1 MPDLEAPNNMGPKL
15 IQRDLW
21 TQYIFQACGDRVLRG
36 VHEWEQH
43 KQGRGHRKRI
53 SRLRKSQGFYLL
65 EQQQTTS
72 TSIS

>member
-1 MPDLEAPNNMGPKL
+1 MLMTFHL
-15 IQRDLW
+15 
-21 TQYIFQACGDRVLRG
+21 QACGDRVLRG

-65 EQQQTTS
+65 EQQQQQQQHQHQHQHPDCS
-72 TSIS
+72 